1 MNNSKELGFPPAQ
14 GDFNEG
20 DIIKSNTSETGENR
34 TRKHACRT
42 KVGASR
48 VKSKHKEIEAAMEA
62 LKTQRKSTH
71 RRTQK
76 RSHKFREGSARM
88 KEVFSEMNLGR
99 TRRRIHTADNAL
111 EEIKKRK
118 QREMEMCKKKNQ
130 RNKHDSEMKER
141 AANLE
146 GGQGI
151 QDRDERNQE
160 EGK

>member
-118 QREMEMCKKKNQ
+118 QREMEMCKKI
-130 RNKHDSEMKER
+130 KETNMTR
-141 AANLE
+141 
-146 GGQGI
+146 
-151 QDRDERNQE
+151 R
-160 EGK
+160 

>member
-48 VKSKHKEIEAAMEA
+48 VKSKHKEVEAAMEA

-118 QREMEMCKKKNQ
+118 QREMEMCKKI
-130 RNKHDSEMKER
+130 KETNMTR
-141 AANLE
+141 
-146 GGQGI
+146 
-151 QDRDERNQE
+151 R
-160 EGK
+160 